1 MSNAQ
6 QTPLVDLLRA
16 VPKDHRTQY
25 EIQWRED
32 GSPTGHALSPVGRL
46 MHEAADE
53 IARLTT
59 ELAQQGTFD
68 KQVVSVPGGV
78 TESHS
83 KHD

>member
-1 MSNAQ
+1 
-6 QTPLVDLLRA
+6 
-16 VPKDHRTQY
+16 
-25 EIQWRED
+25 
-32 GSPTGHALSPVGRL
+32 